1 MNVSDT
7 VNREK
12 ARTDMKTFTIDT
24 DNNISVF
31 ASQEEVA
38 ATTTTP
44 FDSFASQKALAQL
57 AGAWPAE
64 RLAAIWNSLPGVKPV
79 KGFQSAKAGASRIW
93 ERIQSLG
100 EPEKPH
106 AERKAKAGARAA
118 KSAPAKAKTTKK
130 TTAAKNAPK
139 AKRVAQPQDGAGLR
153 AGSKTAQVVAM
164 LQRKNGATLAEIM
177 EKMVWQKHTVRGFMA
192 GAMKKAG
199 FTVESFQSDKGE
211 RTYRINP

>member
-12 ARTDMKTFTIDT
+12 ARTDMKTFAIDT

-64 RLAAIWNSLPGVKPV
+64 RLAAIWNSLPG
-79 KGFQSAKAGASRIW
+79 
-93 ERIQSLG
+93 
-100 EPEKPH
+100 
-106 AERKAKAGARAA
+106 
-118 KSAPAKAKTTKK
+118 
-130 TTAAKNAPK
+130 
-139 AKRVAQPQDGAGLR
+139 
-153 AGSKTAQVVAM
+153 
-164 LQRKNGATLAEIM
+164 
-177 EKMVWQKHTVRGFMA
+177 
-192 GAMKKAG
+192 
-199 FTVESFQSDKGE
+199 
-211 RTYRINP
+211 